1 MPGTYTH
8 IDPGQGAIS
17 VNIRGMSGFGRVNT
31 MVDGITQ
38 SFYGTST
45 SGTTTHGC
53 LLYTSPELMPQELSK
68 SCRST
73 PLVCSSIIVLLT
85 RSRGLYDGE
94 ACAVRLYDNAH
105 IVMIVVFIFV
115 FNVKIL

>member
-1 MPGTYTH
+1 
-8 IDPGQGAIS
+8 
-17 VNIRGMSGFGRVNT
+17 
-31 MVDGITQ
+31 
-38 SFYGTST
+38 
-45 SGTTTHGC
+45 
-53 LLYTSPELMPQELSK
+53 MPQELSK

-105 IVMIVVFIFV
+105 IVMIVVFMY
-115 FNVKIL
+115 VKSIISLMIKMVRGVRISENKGCNMLFFLCKYLRILNHSTRMIMYM

>member
-1 MPGTYTH
+1 CLIFYL
-8 IDPGQGAIS
+8 
-17 VNIRGMSGFGRVNT
+17 NT
-31 MVDGITQ
+31 
-38 SFYGTST
+38 
-45 SGTTTHGC
+45 
-53 LLYTSPELMPQELSK
+53 PELMPQELSK